1 MNFSKFK
8 YYYQDVYMLFILIV
22 FKYFTFGLF
31 YAKIIQNYKVI
42 KMINEEIK
50 KLRKSLNLSQEDFGS
65 ILGVAQR
72 TVSAWEAGNNEPSI
86 SILILIFK
94 KWGIRNRHFI

>member
-1 MNFSKFK
+1 MFLCYLDFKSLNILLLDLFMLKF
-8 YYYQDVYMLFILIV
+8 L
-22 FKYFTFGLF
+22 
-31 YAKIIQNYKVI
+31 QNYKVI

-72 TVSAWEAGNNEPSI
+72 TVSAWEAG
-86 SILILIFK
+86 
-94 KWGIRNRHFI
+94 

>member
-1 MNFSKFK
+1 
-8 YYYQDVYMLFILIV
+8 
-22 FKYFTFGLF
+22 
-31 YAKIIQNYKVI
+31 
-42 KMINEEIK
+42 MINEEIK

-86 SILILIFK
+86 SILIFK